1 MKVLFIFLD
10 GIGLGENNPETNPLA
25 RAKMPNLNALLDGR
39 SLLKESAP
47 FDGEHASLIAIDP
60 AVGVDGLPQSA
71 TGQAIL
77 LTGKNISA
85 ELGYHY
91 GPKPN
96 PAVAAYLDETIF
108 SQCVKAGKKT
118 ALLNAYPPRYFHG
131 IDSGKRLY
139 SSIPLAVTNA
149 GLELFKYEDLVAGRA
164 LSADFTG
171 EGWRRMLGFPDAPVM
186 DVHEAGKKLVT
197 LAMEYDF
204 SFFEYWAS
212 DYAGHK
218 QQMETAVGLME
229 TFDGVLGGVVEAM
242 KEERGKLALS
252 NVEGTK
258 EGVESRKW
266 KEELLVL
273 VTSDHGNMED
283 VSTRKH
289 TDAHVPALVI
299 GEKSAREEFTR
310 GMIDLTHVAPA
321 IWRAVAEA

>member
-10 GIGLGENNPETNPLA
+10 GIGLGENNPERNPFA

-47 FDGEHASLIAIDP
+47 FDGEHASLLAIDP

-71 TGQAIL
+71 TGQAML

-96 PAVAAYLDETIF
+96 PEVAAYLDGETIF
-108 SQCVKAGKKT
+108 SKCVQAGKKT

-149 GLELFKYEDLVAGRA
+149 GLELFKQEDFFEGRA

-171 EGWRRMLGFPDAPVM
+171 EGWRRMLGFPEAPVM
-186 DVHEAGKKLVT
+186 GAHEAGRKLAS
-197 LAMEYDF
+197 LAMDYDF
-204 SFFEYWAS
+204 SLFEYWAS

-218 QQMETAVGLME
+218 QQMDTAVELME
-229 TFDGVLGGVVEAM
+229 TFDRVLGGVVEEM
-242 KEERGKLALS
+242 DRGLR
-252 NVEGTK
+252 TMDDMM
-258 EGVESRKW
+258 
-266 KEELLVL
+266 VL

-299 GEKSAREEFTR
+299 GDKTAREEFTR
-310 GMIDLTHVAPA
+310 GMTDLTHIAPA
-321 IWRAVAEA
+321 IWRVVTKA